1 MIKKAHIFLIA
12 SLLTLAPSFA
22 LAEVTDFKSL
32 MQVFIDIL
40 GSFMVFLYILALTA
54 FFWGIALFILNTDDE
69 KKREEGKKWMFWS
82 LIALFVMLTVWG
94 IVGILVNTFGVG
106 TTIIPQLPGG
116 KAA

>member
-1 MIKKAHIFLIA
+1 MKKIQYISSVLLFATAPFFA
-12 SLLTLAPSFA
+12 SAQ
-22 LAEVTDFKSL
+22 VTDFKSL

-40 GSFMVFLYILALTA
+40 GNFMVFLYILAITA

-106 TTIIPQLPGG
+106 TTIIPQLPR
-116 KAA
+116 K